1 MSFQKSDDDLAS
13 RLEHLREGRP
23 TVKSA
28 DVASAVEE
36 VVGSLSGAISA
47 VDMKLYHELGA
58 LAEYIQAAKLEIAA
72 LRPDDIREQHIP
84 MATDE
89 LDAVVEAT
97 AKATGEILDTAE
109 QLEALGGT
117 LAPEI
122 GVQIT
127 DAVTR
132 IFEACNFQDVTGQRI
147 TKVVKTLKH
156 IEIKIGDLL
165 GAFGDGIK
173 AERAP
178 VAAEPEPIDINDESK
193 LLNGPQLTASA
204 NNQSDIDAILAGLA

>member
-1 MSFQKSDDDLAS
+1 MSFQKLGDDLAV
-13 RLEHLREGRP
+13 RLDHLREGRP
-23 TVKSA
+23 TVNAA
-28 DVASAVEE
+28 DVTQAVEE

-58 LAEYIQAAKLEIAA
+58 LAEYIQAAKSEIAA
-72 LRPDDIREQHIP
+72 LRPDDINEQHIP

-109 QLEALGGT
+109 QLETLGGT
-117 LAPEI
+117 LEPEI
-122 GVQIT
+122 SAQIT

-147 TKVVKTLKH
+147 TKVVKALKH
-156 IEIKIGDLL
+156 IEIKIDDLL
-165 GAFGDGIK
+165 SAFGDGIK
-173 AERAP
+173 AERPPAP
-178 VAAEPEPIDINDESK
+178 VVPEPIDINDESK

-204 NNQSDIDAILAGLA
+204 NNQSDIDAILAGL